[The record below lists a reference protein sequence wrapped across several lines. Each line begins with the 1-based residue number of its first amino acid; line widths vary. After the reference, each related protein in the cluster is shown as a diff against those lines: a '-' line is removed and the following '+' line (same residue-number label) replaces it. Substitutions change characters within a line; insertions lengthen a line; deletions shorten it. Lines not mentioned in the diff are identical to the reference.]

1 MSTEEFVRLGLA
13 ADAILFA
20 MVAFGYQIVR
30 DILLERKE
38 YNRVKGW
45 KPLSQRSYK

>member
-1 MSTEEFVRLGLA
+1 MSTEEFIRLGMA

-30 DILLERKE
+30 DILRERKE
-38 YNRVKGW
+38 YNKVKKW
-45 KPLSQRSYK
+45 NSPTQKCYK

>member
-1 MSTEEFVRLGLA
+1 MSTEEFVRLGMA

-30 DILLERKE
+30 DILRERKE
-38 YNRVKGW
+38 YNNVKNW
-45 KPLSQRSYK
+45 KAPIQKSYK